1 MFETMQIAKRIKELR
16 IKKNMTQ
23 MNLADM
29 IGVSYQAVSNWER
42 GNAMPDISKLSE
54 LANIFECSIDD
65 LLGESRETKVI
76 KKIMDAEAEGE
87 IPDISIQEMGEIAPL
102 LKPDQTEG
110 ILEGLIRD
118 QEHLRLKDVIIIAPF
133 LSEELLDQLVENS
146 VMEGD
151 YGDIVKLA
159 PFLSD
164 KTLDKIVRD
173 IVAETKINIGQLA
186 ALAPY
191 LTEELLEELAESD
204 NLRAN
209 FKGILAL
216 APFLTDESLTKLAKD
231 IMEKEEFNMN
241 EVISLAPYLQ
251 TEFLDEVVDK
261 LTDTDTDCKIAG
273 LFPFLSEAG
282 CKKIAEKIIK
292 RGDYKA
298 LASLAPFIS

>member
-54 LANIFECSIDD
+54 LADIFECSIDD

-186 ALAPY
+186 ALAPF
-191 LTEELLEELAESD
+191 LTDELLEELAESD
-204 NLRAN
+204 NLRAD
-209 FKGILAL
+209 FKGILTL

-241 EVISLAPYLQ
+241 EVISLAPFLQ

-292 RGDYKA
+292 RGDFKA

>member
-54 LANIFECSIDD
+54 LADIFECSIDD

-133 LSEELLDQLVENS
+133 LSEELLDQLVENA

-186 ALAPY
+186 ALAPF
-191 LTEELLEELAESD
+191 LTDELLEELAESD
-204 NLRAN
+204 NLRAD

-231 IMEKEEFNMN
+231 IMKKEEFNMN
-241 EVISLAPYLQ
+241 EMNSLAPFLE

-261 LTDTDTDCKIAG
+261 LTDTDTDFKAVG

-292 RGDYKA
+292 RGDFKA
-298 LASLAPFIS
+298 LASLAPFLS